1 MISRLLT
8 TVAFAVTFSVGFG
21 FADVGSGVVV
31 RIGVV
36 FWGDGGVVDDVTV
49 VVGDGV
55 FDVDDV
61 AAGVVL
67 VFFGSSG
74 TTSHDSLCCGVSQH
88 ASSNWLKQHQHSFLL
103 STAERSA
110 DGAKDAAV

>member
-1 MISRLLT
+1 M
-8 TVAFAVTFSVGFG
+8 AFAVTFSVAFG
-21 FADVGSGVVV
+21 FADVWIGVVV

>member
-1 MISRLLT
+1 M
-8 TVAFAVTFSVGFG
+8 AFAVTFSVGFG

-103 STAERSA
+103 FTAERSA

>member
-1 MISRLLT
+1 M
-8 TVAFAVTFSVGFG
+8 AFAVTFSVGFG

-67 VFFGSSG
+67 VFFVEKVVVDNGFA
-74 TTSHDSLCCGVSQH
+74 LVPC
-88 ASSNWLKQHQHSFLL
+88 AIQHQH
-103 STAERSA
+103 E
-110 DGAKDAAV
+110 